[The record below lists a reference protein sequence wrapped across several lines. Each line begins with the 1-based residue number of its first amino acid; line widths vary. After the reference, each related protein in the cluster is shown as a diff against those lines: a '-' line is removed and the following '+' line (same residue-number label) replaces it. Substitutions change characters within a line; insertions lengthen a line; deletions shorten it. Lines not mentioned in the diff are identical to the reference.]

1 MMHLLKNPIV
11 FGALVGVVMCVLL
24 FLHDKFLARKP
35 EEKSSFGTYVK
46 IFLAGFIAT
55 APLVFIFYNQDL
67 SFSKTPK
74 NVKTIVETVQEAG
87 AVLTDHHTE
96 NSCVDSVSKIAEKI
110 EESARESSDAI
121 SITENIKKIKSKK
134 PKMHLNKFDE

>member
-1 MMHLLKNPIV
+1 MHLLKNPIV
-11 FGALVGVVMCVLL
+11 FGALVGVVMCILL
-24 FLHDKFLARKP
+24 FLHDKFLAKKA
-35 EEKSSFGTYVK
+35 EEKSGFGTYVK

-74 NVKTIVETVQEAG
+74 NVDSIVEAVQEAG
-87 AVLTDHHTE
+87 STLIEHHTE
-96 NSCVDSVSKIAEKI
+96 NSCVESVKLSDNV
-110 EESARESSDAI
+110 EESLKEVSDAV
-121 SITENIKKIKSKK
+121 SNAENIMKKVKSKK